1 MFQNASNFDQQLN
14 DWSVNNVITMEGM
27 FQDASTFNQPLYSW
41 EVSNVK
47 NMESMFEGALIFNQD
62 ISSWKTSNVSTM
74 KNMFN
79 TASNFDQSLNDWS
92 VNNVTTM
99 EGMFQDA
106 SMFNQPLNDWSV
118 NNVTTMEG
126 MFQDASMFNQPL
138 NDWTVSKVTTMKGM
152 FKRAYNFD
160 RELYNWKVNNVT
172 SMESMFENASSFN
185 QDISSW
191 IINGLTTAKNMFKGA
206 SKFNNHPIKIIGSN
220 LKSIDNMFE
229 NAIEYNK
236 ILYLDLYIS
245 VNLTTLNSIFKGAT
259 NFNSEIILYKEDG
272 VTFQVDEFNEGENVI
287 VKKDFNNITEMK
299 EMFQDAS
306 NFVQDITNWNMSKI
320 ENMDDMLN
328 GATNFDQNISQ
339 WKLINIR
346 SAKNMLSDTSMSL
359 TNIEE
364 ILSGNKKWGFLSD
377 NLKSTITIKP
387 KYLSSDPLI
396 ELVATDEPWWF
407 AILSLNA
414 VKVVN
419 TTSRNFNTTINEAI
433 REKEIAL
440 DLSNNP
446 INNNVALTSEGTPFL
461 ASPRYG
467 FLSIND
473 YQNDYHDKIKIVY
486 NNNITDDNIIS
497 KINLTPYTSKS
508 LASRDSAMLGLKN
521 KIRNYI
527 NPVNIDKLVI
537 RFYDEYGRIIDLNNM
552 DWSFT
557 LVIEKELT
565 NNVEIL

>member
-1 MFQNASNFDQQLN
+1 
-14 DWSVNNVITMEGM
+14 
-27 FQDASTFNQPLYSW
+27 
-41 EVSNVK
+41 
-47 NMESMFEGALIFNQD
+47 MESMFEGALIFNQD
-62 ISSWKTSNVSTM
+62 ISSWNTQDVSNM

-229 NAIEYNK
+229 NAIKFNQ

-245 VNLTTLNSIFKGAT
+245 VNLTKLNDIFNGAI
-259 NFNSEIILYKEDG
+259 NFNSEIQLYKEDG
-272 VTFQVDEFNEGENVI
+272 ETLQGEEIIDNEVI
-287 VKKDFNNITEMK
+287 SVKKNFNNITQMIGLFK
-299 EMFQDAS
+299 DAS
-306 NFVQDITNWNMSKI
+306 NFTQNITDWNMKKI
-320 ENMDDMLN
+320 EKLDNMLN
-328 GATNFDQNISQ
+328 GASSFNQNISV
-339 WKLINIR
+339 WELTSIKTAADMLFGTAMDYTNSNKL
-346 SAKNMLSDTSMSL
+346 
-359 TNIEE
+359 
-364 ILSGNKKWGFLSD
+364 LSGEKKWGFLSD
-377 NLKSTITIKP
+377 DLQTDIEIDRN
-387 KYLSSDPLI
+387 YLSSDPAINL
-396 ELVATDEPWWF
+396 EFTEPPWWY
-407 AILSLNA
+407 AIQTLNA
-414 VKVVN
+414 STIVN
-419 TTSRNFNTTINEAI
+419 TTSERFTNDINESIVNRAI
-433 REKEIAL
+433 ELK
-440 DLSNNP
+440 LSNNP
-446 INNNVALTSEGTPFL
+446 INKNVALTSEGTPFL
-461 ASPRYG
+461 SSLRYG

-473 YQNDYHDKIKIVY
+473 YQDDYHDKIKIVY

-508 LASRDSAMLGLKN
+508 LASKDSAMLGLKN
-521 KIRNYI
+521 KSRKYI